1 MDGGEEESVKWSERD
16 VFVRKEDEKSG
27 CIDIHSA
34 EKTGFKHGCSVYR
47 KSLLF
52 LCWTI
57 SLALVVI
64 SGILLLC
71 IVKTNHRNQYE
82 KPMHSKLS
90 SEQRTGDN
98 SVCVPCQGKELF
110 GTASY
115 SFLSNKLCCTN
126 SQSLNTLMK
135 LLVGQSKDKGRKEWI
150 KERPIINAG
159 SQINNFTVP
168 SSGLYSV
175 YFHLIIRV
183 PTNYNSSKC
192 SVKISV
198 LDKSSSRV
206 LSQGVLLEKPLPTG
220 GYESVVLFETVR
232 LLRGSYDVHIDVSD
246 DELLY
251 RYPGSTGITVY
262 KI

>member
-16 VFVRKEDEKSG
+16 VFVRKEDVKSG

-47 KSLLF
+47 KSLLL

-57 SLALVVI
+57 SLVLVVI

-135 LLVGQSKDKGRKEWI
+135 LVSKMNEWMNEKWMKFSTKEM
-150 KERPIINAG
+150 
-159 SQINNFTVP
+159 
-168 SSGLYSV
+168 
-175 YFHLIIRV
+175 
-183 PTNYNSSKC
+183 
-192 SVKISV
+192 
-198 LDKSSSRV
+198 
-206 LSQGVLLEKPLPTG
+206 
-220 GYESVVLFETVR
+220 
-232 LLRGSYDVHIDVSD
+232 
-246 DELLY
+246 
-251 RYPGSTGITVY
+251 
-262 KI
+262 

>member
-47 KSLLF
+47 KSLLL

-57 SLALVVI
+57 SLVLVVI

-135 LLVGQSKDKGRKEWI
+135 LVSKMNEWM
-150 KERPIINAG
+150 KNEWNFQPKKCKMG
-159 SQINNFTVP
+159 S
-168 SSGLYSV
+168 YSV
-175 YFHLIIRV
+175 ALFPVLRKIFLYVQSNF
-183 PTNYNSSKC
+183 YNKY
-192 SVKISV
+192 
-198 LDKSSSRV
+198 DK
-206 LSQGVLLEKPLPTG
+206 
-220 GYESVVLFETVR
+220 
-232 LLRGSYDVHIDVSD
+232 
-246 DELLY
+246 
-251 RYPGSTGITVY
+251 Y
-262 KI
+262 KF

>member
-34 EKTGFKHGCSVYR
+34 EKTGFKHGCSVY
-47 KSLLF
+47 
-52 LCWTI
+52 
-57 SLALVVI
+57 
-64 SGILLLC
+64 
-71 IVKTNHRNQYE
+71 
-82 KPMHSKLS
+82 P
-90 SEQRTGDN
+90 
-98 SVCVPCQGKELF
+98 
-110 GTASY
+110 
-115 SFLSNKLCCTN
+115 
-126 SQSLNTLMK
+126 
-135 LLVGQSKDKGRKEWI
+135 
-150 KERPIINAG
+150 G

>member
-1 MDGGEEESVKWSERD
+1 MWTVSFNPPREFHKLCKDLVKWP
-16 VFVRKEDEKSG
+16 VK
-27 CIDIHSA
+27 
-34 EKTGFKHGCSVYR
+34 
-47 KSLLF
+47 
-52 LCWTI
+52 I
-57 SLALVVI
+57 S
-64 SGILLLC
+64 
-71 IVKTNHRNQYE
+71 
-82 KPMHSKLS
+82 
-90 SEQRTGDN
+90 
-98 SVCVPCQGKELF
+98 
-110 GTASY
+110 
-115 SFLSNKLCCTN
+115 
-126 SQSLNTLMK
+126 
-135 LLVGQSKDKGRKEWI
+135 
-150 KERPIINAG
+150 AG

-198 LDKSSSRV
+198 MDKTNSSV